1 MSDGGD
7 GRTIAPPAGWYPDP
21 WTPSR
26 RRYWNG
32 TSWTFDT
39 TDTASLNDPAPPDAS
54 PLPPGHG
61 LPDPVG
67 PRPVQATVEGQPGAA
82 GAALG
87 KKPNRPIKWVA
98 AVVVGLLVGIV
109 GIALSTRSSSPSKS
123 STSDSAEGT
132 TPTSRG
138 EPIPLPTT
146 PSLGSQGNNDPS
158 AQALAS
164 LIVKQADVPA
174 AATVGIFD
182 GGIGLS
188 QPTLDLC
195 NGRYPSESRRT
206 ARIQNVELDAQGT
219 VVLST
224 EAVLYADSAATS
236 QAFSEL
242 RAVTAACPSTP
253 VPGGLGEPPLT
264 TNFGPPPDTSWAQT
278 PTVNRLAF
286 DFTSDDGTRQPR
298 HSIAVYLQRGRV
310 LLGVYFSQPDGPQSA
325 VEGQTTVEGIVGV
338 FAARVAALPTSV
350 VGT

>member
-1 MSDGGD
+1 VVSEGGD
-7 GRTIAPPAGWYPDP
+7 GRTVSPPAGWYPDP

-39 TDTASLNDPAPPDAS
+39 TDTAAINDPAPPDAS

-61 LPDPVG
+61 LPAPVV
-67 PRPVQATVEGQPGAA
+67 PRPVGATVEGSAA
-82 GAALG
+82 GATAT
-87 KKPNRPIKWVA
+87 KKPNRPIKWIA
-98 AVVVGLLVGIV
+98 AVVVGLLVGVV
-109 GIALSTRSSSPSKS
+109 GIALSNRSSSTSKAPP
-123 STSDSAEGT
+123 SDSAEGT
-132 TPTSRG
+132 TPGSGST
-138 EPIPLPTT
+138 PIPFPTI
-146 PSLGSQGNNDPS
+146 PSIGSLGNNDPS
-158 AQALAS
+158 AAALAS
-164 LIVKQADVPA
+164 LIVKQDDVPA
-174 AATVGIFD
+174 SASVGIFD
-182 GGIGLS
+182 GGIGLN
-188 QPTLDLC
+188 QATLDLC

-206 ARIQNVELDAQGT
+206 ARIQNV
-219 VVLST
+219 VVDDKGAIILST
-224 EAVLYADSAATS
+224 EAVLYGDSAGTT

-264 TNFGPPPDTSWAQT
+264 TNFGPAPDTSWAQT